1 MRNLRYISLLLC
13 LCLLVQSVPVPAFAA
28 ETSETTAASEAA
40 TQETT
45 QIPFG
50 RVCIDN
56 GCRTINGLRPLAGS
70 DRRLD
75 TSQAAFIYEANTE
88 TVIYSYNPDAKMC
101 PGTLTKMVT
110 ALVTIENSNLD
121 DIVTCADGIQSRVP
135 GSSQRMTPQ
144 LKSGEQLTVE
154 DLLHG
159 LLLES
164 ANDAAVALAEHVVGT
179 TDAFLSMMNNR
190 VKQMGCTSTEFG
202 NISGLD
208 TATSYSTARE
218 LAKIVI
224 EATKNETFAR
234 IFGTALYDIEPTN
247 MVDKKRELKTINYM
261 IDNHIIQ
268 QFMNNRVTGGLPS
281 NTENSGASLV
291 CTVEYNNM
299 RLICVT
305 LGATRM
311 TNSETGS
318 VVSYGNFEEMT
329 EIVNYVCNN
338 FKTNRIIYDGMSVNQ
353 WPVSGGEC
361 EVVGQAYVDVD
372 TVVPAGVQMKNYVM
386 NYNVVGG
393 GMTAPIQKGDKIATV
408 EVWYQ
413 NSCVTEAELY
423 AVSDV
428 RAVGDTGVSVRGN
441 GDTGDSGGSGALSVI
456 GTVCVVILG
465 LVGVYLAFN
474 SFMRS
479 RRRARTRRR
488 RAERRRSR

>member
-1 MRNLRYISLLLC
+1 MRFLSLALC
-13 LCLLVQSVPVPAFAA
+13 LCLLFQAGIPASATEITETAPSAGEPV
-28 ETSETTAASEAA
+28 
-40 TQETT
+40 QETT

-56 GCRTINGLRPLAGS
+56 GCRTINGLRPLIGS

-75 TSQAAFIYEANTE
+75 TSQAVFVYETNTE
-88 TVIYSYNPDAKMC
+88 TVIYSYNPDTKMC

-110 ALVTIENSNLD
+110 ALVAIENSNLD

-135 GSSQRMTPQ
+135 GSSQKMSPQ

-164 ANDAAVALAEHVVGT
+164 ANDAAVALAEHVAGT
-179 TDAFLSMMNNR
+179 TDAFLTMMNNR
-190 VKQMGCTSTEFG
+190 VRQMGCTNTEFG

-218 LAKIVI
+218 LAKIVV

-247 MVDKKRELKTINYM
+247 MVDKKRELKTKNYM

-268 QFMNNRVTGGLPS
+268 QFMNNQVTGGLPS
-281 NTENSGASLV
+281 YTENSGASLA
-291 CTVEYNNM
+291 CTGEYNDM
-299 RLICVT
+299 RLVCIT
-305 LGATRM
+305 LGATRV
-311 TNSETGS
+311 TNEETGN
-318 VVSYGNFEEMT
+318 VATYGNFEEMT
-329 EIVNYVCNN
+329 ELVNYLFNN
-338 FKTNRIIYDGMSVNQ
+338 FKTNRIIYDGMAVNQ
-353 WPVSGGEC
+353 WPVAGGEC
-361 EVVGQAYVDVD
+361 EVVGQAFVDVD
-372 TVVPAGVQMKNYVM
+372 TVVPAGVQMKNFIM
-386 NYNVVGG
+386 NYNVEGG
-393 GMTAPIQKGDKIATV
+393 GMTAPIRKDDRIATL

-413 NSCVTEAELY
+413 NSCVTEVELY
-423 AVSDV
+423 AVADV
-428 RAVGDTGVSVRGN
+428 RAVGDTGVSVRSN
-441 GDTGDSGGSGALSVI
+441 GDDGGAGGSKVLSVI
-456 GTVCVVILG
+456 GTGCVIVLG